1 MYKLS
6 IRLNELYMECILQEL
21 CRAKPT
27 SPQQKH
33 TKDLEYLYFLL
44 DLKKSYYDVTK
55 SGVCLVRTF

>member
-1 MYKLS
+1 
-6 IRLNELYMECILQEL
+6 MECILQKL

-27 SPQQKH
+27 SPQQKQ

-44 DLKKSYYDVTK
+44 DLTKSYYDVTK